1 MKKSIMIAIVAFI
14 AIGTAFAAN
23 PASDFEYG
31 LSNDGKYVVIY
42 GFKNQKSTY
51 VLPETIE
58 DFPVKKVDVSRKS
71 AYRIFGN
78 AKQGTITISKTISSF
93 ELWIEEVSNTIIIDG
108 LSENIQE
115 FFVFSDDRAPYSGM
129 SSEPS
134 GKYKPI
140 LIKGIE
146 LLTRAKSVVCRNV
159 QFDKVSLTVKKVWAP
174 HVFSNTNLEEISF
187 ENGIKETGWH
197 SKGCVGFA
205 YNKKLRIVNLPSSM
219 EVIGEGTFDSCINL
233 KDLIIP
239 DEISDLDFHDG
250 YSTFRN
256 TALPL
261 KTQALLKQLGY
272 NGYL

>member
-1 MKKSIMIAIVAFI
+1 MLAIVVFVV
-14 AIGTAFAAN
+14 IGTAFAAN
-23 PASDFEYG
+23 PAGDFEYG
-31 LSNDGKYVVIY
+31 LSDDGKYVVIY
-42 GFKNQKSTY
+42 GFKNEKSAY
-51 VLPETIE
+51 VIPESIE
-58 DFPVKKVDVSRKS
+58 DFPVHEISISRKS
-71 AYRIFGN
+71 ASQLFGN
-78 AKQGTITISKTISSF
+78 NKQVTLTLSKKITTVK
-93 ELWIEEVSNTIIIDG
+93 LWINEVLNNIFING
-108 LSENIQE
+108 LSENIKE
-115 FFVFSDDRAPYSGM
+115 FYVFSDDRVPFSGM

-134 GKYKPI
+134 DKYKPI
-140 LIKGIE
+140 IIKGIE
-146 LLTRAKSVVCRNV
+146 LLKNAESVVCRNV
-159 QFDKVSLTVKKVWAP
+159 QFDKVLLTVKKVWAP

-205 YNKKLRIVNLPSSM
+205 YNKNLRKVNLPSSM